1 MECRG
6 RSWVLGRPIAFYDE
20 QNAWIRRGYM
30 YMERG
35 GLEVETR
42 IIRYIARRD
51 DLPTGVWWLQ
61 TKRDLLETTKKKI

>member
-1 MECRG
+1 
-6 RSWVLGRPIAFYDE
+6 
-20 QNAWIRRGYM
+20 M

-35 GLEVETR
+35 GLEMETR